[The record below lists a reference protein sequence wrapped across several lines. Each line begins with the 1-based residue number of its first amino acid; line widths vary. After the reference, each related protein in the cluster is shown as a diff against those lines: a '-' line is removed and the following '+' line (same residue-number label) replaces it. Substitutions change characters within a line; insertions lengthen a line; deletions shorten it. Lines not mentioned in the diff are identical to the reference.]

1 MQRGVSE
8 SEERPVCS
16 RLSSEPVNIW
26 WNLTAIFLR
35 WGGRWHHS
43 AESTAEVAGAAAAGG
58 AAVGRAALA
67 LVFFFL
73 DGVLLD
79 GVFLDGVLL
88 DDDDADIS
96 PLFSCFA
103 CRFHF
108 FTSAF
113 AVDATS

>member
-79 GVFLDGVLL
+79 
-88 DDDDADIS
+88 DDDADIS